1 MKAPRCGRHLQRCV
15 GCAYAFGPIPAG
27 SSTEPASS
35 PAPSS
40 SPPSAG
46 VGGWNRYR
54 PGLDTFPIS
63 VHEATRWGLQRPS
76 NTVHAGY
83 YIQAFLTYDLN
94 IDGSVDATE
103 TLEVAGFDTATE
115 FAAGVQAHAHRLHNT
130 SVYSATSSARRP
142 SAPAGASLSEGE
154 DLPNVHYVTWGY
166 DAVSGDP
173 HSTLGPILGSRAT
186 RSSRLLTTE
195 AR

>member
-46 VGGWNRYR
+46 GGGWNRYR

-115 FAAGVQAHAHRLHNT
+115 FAAGHRLTRTASTTPPSILLPAPHG
-130 SVYSATSSARRP
+130 ARPLRP
-142 SAPAGASLSEGE
+142 APVRGRGPTQRPLR
-154 DLPNVHYVTWGY
+154 Y
-166 DAVSGDP
+166 
-173 HSTLGPILGSRAT
+173 LGL
-186 RSSRLLTTE
+186 
-195 AR
+195 